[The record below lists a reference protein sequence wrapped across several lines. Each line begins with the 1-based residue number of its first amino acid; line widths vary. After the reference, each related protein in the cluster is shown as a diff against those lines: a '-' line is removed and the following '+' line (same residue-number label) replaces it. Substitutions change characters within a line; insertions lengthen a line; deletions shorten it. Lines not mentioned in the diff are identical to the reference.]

1 MLSFRLSLTGWKT
14 MADLTKFKRRSSLG
28 EPPPPAEASANLDAA
43 ETAPAPATPTAAPVR
58 RMTVV
63 RSVKPAAGEGSTRR
77 DGRSARRSGR
87 TLQFATRV
95 SPEFDDMLRGIAER
109 DHKLLVEVLE
119 EALEAYEQSRHRQS
133 SR

>member
-1 MLSFRLSLTGWKT
+1 
-14 MADLTKFKRRSSLG
+14 MADLTKLKRRSSLG
-28 EPPPPAEASANLDAA
+28 APPPLAEASPNLEAP
-43 ETAPAPATPTAAPVR
+43 ETAPPREPPFR

-63 RSVKPAAGEGSTRR
+63 PAPALRAGEGVPRR

-95 SPEFDDMLRGIAER
+95 SPEFDTRLRAVAER
-109 DHKLLVEVLE
+109 DGKLLVEVLE
-119 EALEAYEQSRHRQS
+119 DALEAYEQSRQRPS

>member
-1 MLSFRLSLTGWKT
+1 
-14 MADLTKFKRRSSLG
+14 MADLTKLKRRSSLG
-28 EPPPPAEASANLDAA
+28 EPPPRAEASPNLEAP
-43 ETAPAPATPTAAPVR
+43 ETAPTSAAATPVR
-58 RMTVV
+58 RMAVV
-63 RSVKPAAGEGSTRR
+63 RPASARAGQGAPRR

-95 SPEFDDMLRGIAER
+95 SPEFDDRLRSIAER

-119 EALEAYEQSRHRQS
+119 EALEVYENSRPRPS